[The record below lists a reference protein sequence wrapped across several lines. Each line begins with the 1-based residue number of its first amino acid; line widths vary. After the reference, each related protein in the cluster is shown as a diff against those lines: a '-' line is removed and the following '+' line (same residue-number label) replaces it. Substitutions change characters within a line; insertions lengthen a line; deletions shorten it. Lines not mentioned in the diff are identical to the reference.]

1 MSQTVLAE
9 ETSNFLVPNATF
21 IVELIAFLIILAVLW
36 RYVVPPVQ
44 RAMAERQQQIRAQL
58 EESQQAKERLEAATA
73 AYDSALAEARTEA
86 AKIRDSARA
95 EGQHII
101 DEMRT
106 AAQEE
111 AERVRQ
117 RAAYARGVRLDD
129 DRSTRADL
137 EIDGEQP
144 VAADCDLD
152 DAVVPC
158 EPQPPYRCQCPV
170 HGVDQAVEH
179 EVEHRDVPVVVE
191 VGRAS
196 RGRDLL
202 RAAVAIGAELA
213 RQLTRSAQH
222 QRPPGVMI
230 LTTLSLSWLY
240 GAPCQVDQF
249 TELPWPW
256 TTKCHGPA

>member
-58 EESQQAKERLEAATA
+58 EESQQAKDRLEAATA

-117 RAAYARGVRLDD
+117 RAEEQLATQRQQVVNELRTEIGQLAMTLAERIVGESLAEDAGRKRTV
-129 DRSTRADL
+129 DRFLGELEEMSAST
-137 EIDGEQP
+137 
-144 VAADCDLD
+144 
-152 DAVVPC
+152 
-158 EPQPPYRCQCPV
+158 
-170 HGVDQAVEH
+170 
-179 EVEHRDVPVVVE
+179 
-191 VGRAS
+191 
-196 RGRDLL
+196 
-202 RAAVAIGAELA
+202 
-213 RQLTRSAQH
+213 
-222 QRPPGVMI
+222 PPGG
-230 LTTLSLSWLY
+230 T
-240 GAPCQVDQF
+240 A
-249 TELPWPW
+249 
-256 TTKCHGPA
+256 